1 MHYNYVHRCFPP
13 VPFKEV
19 PLSESKTQIT
29 TYILVSQKEKLKSLS
44 SKTRVPIS
52 EYLREGIDLVLE
64 KYREELNIQKYLP
77 LK

>member
-1 MHYNYVHRCFPP
+1 M
-13 VPFKEV
+13 
-19 PLSESKTQIT
+19 SESKTQIT

-44 SKTRVPIS
+44 GKTRVPIS